1 MTIQAEFKLFGTMK
15 RERGWYIAYCP
26 PLDIATQGR
35 TVAEARKNLIEAAQ
49 LFLLSCLERGTLDRA
64 LKELGFVPSKNG
76 RQRLPRKAF
85 PLVVP
90 VPLGFDRKV
99 ECPA

>member
-1 MTIQAEFKLFGTMK
+1 MTIRAEFSLFGTIRRK
-15 RERGWYIAYCP
+15 SGWYIAYCP

-35 TVAEARKNLIEAAQ
+35 TVAEAKKNLIEAAE
-49 LFLLSCLERGTLDRA
+49 LFLASCLERGTLDRA
-64 LKELGFVPSKNG
+64 LKELGFVPSKG
-76 RQRLPRKAF
+76 KPEQVPKAAF

-90 VPLGFDRKV
+90 LLLGFDRKV